1 MEKTLG
7 CLGCGNMGS
16 AILRGLSG
24 TPGLS
29 LRCYDTDKTKLA
41 NLCDGCEV
49 ESASSVHDLAD
60 GVDYLIVAI
69 KPHQMHRALAD
80 LASRLSPSQVLI
92 SIAAGVGLDKLKRWS
107 SGACPVVRVM
117 PNTPAMV
124 QAGMFALCLDDPDL
138 KDSHK
143 EFVTAMFEKLGRVF
157 IMDESRF
164 DSFTA
169 LAGSGPAY
177 VFYVM
182 EALVEAGV
190 TMGFPRPQ
198 ATEMVRCLFTGSA
211 KLAQEQSQHLSVLR
225 EMVTSPAGT
234 TIAATNVL
242 DRNAVRASLVQAVLA
257 AEARSKEMGG

>member
-29 LRCYDTDKTKLA
+29 LRCFDTDKTKLA
-41 NLCDGCEV
+41 SLCTGCEV
-49 ESASSVHDLAD
+49 ESASSVHDLAE
-60 GVDYLIVAI
+60 GVDYLLVAI

-80 LASRLSPSQVLI
+80 LASRLSPSQVIL
-92 SIAAGVGLDKLKRWS
+92 SIAAGVGLDKLKRWC

-124 QAGMFALCLDDPDL
+124 QAGMFAVCLDDPDL
-138 KDSHK
+138 KDSQK
-143 EFVTAMFEKLGRVF
+143 EFVTRTFERLGRVF
-157 IMDESRF
+157 ILDESRF

-177 VFYVM
+177 VFYLM
-182 EALVEAGV
+182 EAMVEAGV

-198 ATEMVRCLFTGSA
+198 ATDMVRCLFSGSA
-211 KLAQEQSQHLSVLR
+211 KLAQERPEHLSVLR
-225 EMVTSPAGT
+225 EMVTSPGGT

-242 DRNAVRASLVQAVLA
+242 DRKAVRAALVDAVVA
-257 AEARSKEMGG
+257 AETRSKELGG